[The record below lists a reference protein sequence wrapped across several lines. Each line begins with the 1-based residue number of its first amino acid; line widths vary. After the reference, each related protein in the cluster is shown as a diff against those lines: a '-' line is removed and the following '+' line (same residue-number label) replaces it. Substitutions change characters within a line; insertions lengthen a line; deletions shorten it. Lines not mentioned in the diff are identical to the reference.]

1 MASLHLGARMAFRT
15 LQETVM
21 SIFRFKSRETGDLVM
36 LQQHGKHML
45 EIMGKDPSAPGI
57 ILPEQMPAAA
67 EALRQAAVQEERD
80 QQRQIEEAKA
90 KGDPEPVFDVV
101 SLRTRTLPFIEMM
114 QRCQQAGVEIVWGV

>member
-1 MASLHLGARMAFRT
+1 MARTT
-15 LQETVM
+15 LQESTM

-36 LQQHGKHML
+36 LQHHGAHML

-57 ILPEQMPAAA
+57 ILPEQMPGAI
-67 EALRQAAVQEERD
+67 EALREAAVQEEQD
-80 QQRQIEEAKA
+80 QKRRIEEAKA
-90 KGDPEPVFDVV
+90 KGEPEPVFDVV